1 MQFLHLGW
9 NNPMHQDRLGIRWLK
24 KSVREKD
31 LGFLVVIT
39 LILSKIE
46 AEDQQLYELHEDR
59 HWQRDEEGDSS
70 SLFNPGE
77 IQMECCIQELQ
88 GEAKRAGTA
97 KLEKRW
103 LRRISSMCR
112 SI

>member
-1 MQFLHLGW
+1 
-9 NNPMHQDRLGIRWLK
+9 MHQDRLGIRWLK

-39 LILSKIE
+39 LILSETE

-77 IQMECCIQELQ
+77 IQREL
-88 GEAKRAGTA
+88 G
-97 KLEKRW
+97 LLNW
-103 LRRISSMCR
+103 RRDGSGGSHQCVEVSDR